1 MNKKGR
7 KKLQKQYAKDAIN
20 TYFSLLE
27 SGQYLKDYEQ
37 EYVKQII
44 LLQTSFTIPLSRTQ
58 KYKLCKQCYSYL
70 SPQNVKIRF
79 NPQLHTKEFICTNCG
94 HRRRIPYK

>member
-7 KKLQKQYAKDAIN
+7 KKLQKQYSKDAMN
-20 TYFSLLE
+20 LYFSLLE
-27 SGQYLKDYEQ
+27 SGKFLKEYEQ

-44 LLQTSFTIPLSRTQ
+44 SLQTSFTIPLSQYQ
-58 KYKLCKQCYSYL
+58 KYKLCKKCHSYL
-70 SPQNVKIRF
+70 NAQSVKIRF
-79 NPQLHTKEFICTNCG
+79 NSKLRTKEFICSNCG